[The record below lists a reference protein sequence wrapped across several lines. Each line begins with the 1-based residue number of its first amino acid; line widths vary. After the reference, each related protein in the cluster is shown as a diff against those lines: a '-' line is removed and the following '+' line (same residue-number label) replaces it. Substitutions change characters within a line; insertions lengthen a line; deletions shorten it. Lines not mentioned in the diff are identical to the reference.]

1 MSSVAT
7 ANRLR
12 DGVAVYFTGT
22 SWSESFL
29 DGEVADDKAAAQDLL
44 ERAQRDEVSNLIVAA
59 YLIKVEESDGER
71 RPVDKKER
79 VRLVGPSVR
88 PDLQRTPT
96 A

>member
-1 MSSVAT
+1 MRSVAT

-22 SWSESFL
+22 SWSESFHL
-29 DGEVADDKAAAQDLL
+29 AEVASDKAAAQALL
-44 ERAQRDEVSNLIVAA
+44 ERARQDESSNLIVVA
-59 YLIKVEESDGER
+59 YLIKVEELDGER